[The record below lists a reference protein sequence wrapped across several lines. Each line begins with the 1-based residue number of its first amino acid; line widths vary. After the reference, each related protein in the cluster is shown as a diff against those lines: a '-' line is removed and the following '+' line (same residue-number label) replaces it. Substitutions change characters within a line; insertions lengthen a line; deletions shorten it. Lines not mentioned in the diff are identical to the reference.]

1 MSDPRKILTEET
13 PESAGDFQKRELT
26 EVGGEIRTAPAP
38 QVLTE
43 DLPEEEQ
50 EGPKSLLG

>member
-38 QVLTE
+38 RVLTE
-43 DLPEEEQ
+43 DLPEEEE
-50 EGPKSLLG
+50 EGPKTLNG